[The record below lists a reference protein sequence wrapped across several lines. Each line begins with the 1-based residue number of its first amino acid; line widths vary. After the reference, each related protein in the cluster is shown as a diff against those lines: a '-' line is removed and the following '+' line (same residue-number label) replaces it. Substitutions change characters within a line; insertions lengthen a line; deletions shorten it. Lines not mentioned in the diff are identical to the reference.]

1 MYKSLKITTEKAS
14 NEMGKLRAM
23 DKVGHPLI
31 VLQIEVMDRLITTL
45 ICDHNY
51 TPTWKEDYER
61 LCDNYYEPIRVR
73 NTKYISASEFPFSS
87 N

>member
-1 MYKSLKITTEKAS
+1 MYKELKITIVKATK
-14 NEMGKLRAM
+14 EFQKLKFMVRTD
-23 DKVGHPLI
+23 DKLI
-31 VLQIEVMDRLITTL
+31 YLQIITIDRLMTTM

-51 TPTWKEDYER
+51 NPTWKEDYER